1 MNKKK
6 TYEQLDEQVNQLL
19 VENERLRDERN
30 LQADELIRH
39 IHRFDELRTQFQKL
53 REEVD
58 FIIKASEK
66 K

>member
-1 MNKKK
+1 MKMKK

-30 LQADELIRH
+30 LQADELIKH
-39 IHRFDELRTQFQKL
+39 IHRFDQLRTQYEDLKN
-53 REEVD
+53 EVEL
-58 FIIKASEK
+58 IVNLIKK